1 MSIFFAFSAVNSGP
15 AQSRAI
21 KVAPS
26 AHEPGAITDLVAALN
41 PLRLA
46 LFVNDRH
53 AAVALAV
60 HHYII
65 AAITRVVMSPIRA
78 GAVIV
83 RGSLRH
89 VRNPIRL

>member
-1 MSIFFAFSAVNSGP
+1 
-15 AQSRAI
+15 
-21 KVAPS
+21 
-26 AHEPGAITDLVAALN
+26 
-41 PLRLA
+41 